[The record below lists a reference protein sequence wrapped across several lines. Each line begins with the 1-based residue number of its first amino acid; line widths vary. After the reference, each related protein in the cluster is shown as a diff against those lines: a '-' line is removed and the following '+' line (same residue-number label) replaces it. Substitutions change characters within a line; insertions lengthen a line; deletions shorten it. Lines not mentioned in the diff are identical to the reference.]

1 MRVLR
6 FLMRLVVGAVFA
18 LICTITLSPAFAAM
32 MPGEEGGEA
41 TAGIMAIVFIAITAL
56 CAFAPSMRRAFG
68 RGCLITGAAMF
79 LLPLSTM
86 LLSGVTANEVV
97 EAAAEADRGAAVIGT
112 GLATGAFTLA
122 AGFIG
127 FILGSIFL
135 IAGLILSL
143 GGRREVVVYE
153 DRSRAKPQTTV
164 DARPSMRADPTAL
177 NARVR

>member
-32 MPGEEGGEA
+32 MPSEEGGEA
-41 TAGIMAIVFIAITAL
+41 TAGLMAIVFIAVTAL
-56 CAFAPSMRRAFG
+56 CAFAPSIRRAFG
-68 RGCLITGAAMF
+68 RGCLVTGAAMF
-79 LLPLSTM
+79 LLPLST
-86 LLSGVTANEVV
+86 LWLSGVAANEVV
-97 EAAAEADRGAAVIGT
+97 NAATETDRGVAVVGA
-112 GLATGAFTLA
+112 GLATGAFTMA
-122 AGFIG
+122 AGVIG

-153 DRSRAKPQTTV
+153 GHSNVQPQRAAKSKPSVRT
-164 DARPSMRADPTAL
+164 DPPAL
-177 NARVR
+177 DARVR